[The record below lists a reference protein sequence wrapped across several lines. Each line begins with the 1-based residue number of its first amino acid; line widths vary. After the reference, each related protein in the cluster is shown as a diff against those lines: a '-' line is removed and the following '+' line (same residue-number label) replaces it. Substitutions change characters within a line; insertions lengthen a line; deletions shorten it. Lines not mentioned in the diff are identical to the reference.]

1 MLEEEENQI
10 RGFTYIFDCS
20 GLTLSHLSIW
30 TPQEV
35 GKVISICEKNLPMRH
50 RDINLLMLPFPMWA
64 VFEFCK
70 TLLSAKIRK
79 RFSVHSSLD
88 KLVTK
93 LGGVDI
99 LPQEYGGR
107 FLMFISI
114 IQVNLDQLES
124 IFGNLLLET
133 ILSVDLVFLSL
144 GFIATPV
151 LILKVL
157 FGIPA

>member
-1 MLEEEENQI
+1 M
-10 RGFTYIFDCS
+10 
-20 GLTLSHLSIW
+20 TLSHLSIW

-35 GKVISICEKNLPMRH
+35 GKAFSICEKNLPMRH

-70 TLLSAKIRK
+70 TLLSDKIRK

-99 LPQEYGGR
+99 LPKEYGGSKSLADMTR
-107 FLMFISI
+107 EWAGELQGRRS
-114 IQVNLDQLES
+114 S
-124 IFGNLLLET
+124 LLGREM
-133 ILSVDLVFLSL
+133 
-144 GFIATPV
+144 
-151 LILKVL
+151 
-157 FGIPA
+157 